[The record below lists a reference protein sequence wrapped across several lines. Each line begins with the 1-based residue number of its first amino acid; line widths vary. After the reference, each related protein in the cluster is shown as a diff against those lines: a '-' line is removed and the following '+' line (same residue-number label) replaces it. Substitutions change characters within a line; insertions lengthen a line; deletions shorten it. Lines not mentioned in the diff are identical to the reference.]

1 MARSRASAGLASV
14 FVGLMV
20 GSGVALLWPA
30 TFGRAHRIALELR
43 CDGDLAAAA
52 RDPAL
57 AEMIKGETLSG
68 SLGVAPFEESAAAGD
83 AIGFAGNEVFEID
96 GESLF
101 VSLHRRGD

>member
-1 MARSRASAGLASV
+1 MSEALRREGLAREIINRV
-14 FVGLMV
+14 QNVRKAKGLEV
-20 GSGVALLWPA
+20 SD
-30 TFGRAHRIALELR
+30 RIALELR